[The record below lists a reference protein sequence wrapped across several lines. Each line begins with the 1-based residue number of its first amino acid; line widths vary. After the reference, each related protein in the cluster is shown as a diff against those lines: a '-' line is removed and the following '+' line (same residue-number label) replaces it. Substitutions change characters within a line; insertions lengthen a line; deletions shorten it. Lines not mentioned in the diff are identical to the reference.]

1 MKKQLIIFDC
11 FGVIFGEVA
20 PVFLRKF
27 LPEEEAAALK
37 EKLFVP
43 ADLGQVTYDEL
54 MTNMAK
60 ALGMTKE
67 EMMPQWEELFILKE
81 EIVPIIRKLGEEND
95 IALLSNAPLGVVEG
109 LLDKYGLWDLFG
121 RTVIS
126 SRVGMAKPDE
136 AIYRY
141 CISLFEGE
149 YDKIY
154 MVDDNPKNLEHLP
167 SMGITP
173 ILYRGVEDLNSIMNY
188 EL

>member
-20 PVFLRKF
+20 PLFLRKF
-27 LPEEEAAALK
+27 LPTEEADALK

-54 MTNMAK
+54 MTDMAK
-60 ALGMTKE
+60 ALRMTKE
-67 EMMPQWEELFILKE
+67 EMIPQWEELFILRE
-81 EIVPIIRKLGEEND
+81 EIVPVIRKLREEGD

-109 LLDKYGLWDLFG
+109 LLDRYALWDLFDE
-121 RTVIS
+121 TVIS
-126 SRVGMAKPDE
+126 CNVGMAKPDE
-136 AIYRY
+136 AIYRH

-154 MVDDNPKNLEHLP
+154 MIDDSPKNLEHLP

-173 ILYRGVEDLNSIMNY
+173 ILYREVGDLISIMNY